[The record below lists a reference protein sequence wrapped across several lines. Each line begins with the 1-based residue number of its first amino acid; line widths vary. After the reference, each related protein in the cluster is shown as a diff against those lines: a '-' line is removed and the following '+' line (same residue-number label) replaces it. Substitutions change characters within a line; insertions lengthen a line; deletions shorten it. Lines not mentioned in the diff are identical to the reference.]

1 MTTFFENPFVEGNL
15 SFSFGN
21 TAGATRYETWHCH
34 LHVFQQLKK
43 KAVDFI
49 YSAPGVKTLFFTE
62 VKDFET
68 ITQIGKY
75 KLGEFSL
82 ELANDTAQK
91 FRESLEGFTMA
102 KDVSEKEE
110 ERVFSLENNQSPKV
124 AVLHWEMHKEF
135 DEQKRKH
142 YIRLMIRKLDELL
155 RDVFSSVSVENMQ
168 DNPSQYWL
176 VNRIGE

>member
-1 MTTFFENPFVEGNL
+1 MSSFFENPFIEGNL
-15 SFSFGN
+15 SFAFGN

-49 YSAPGVKTLFFTE
+49 YSAPEVKTLFLTE
-62 VKDFET
+62 VKDFEA

-82 ELANDTAQK
+82 ELANDMAQK
-91 FRESLEGFTMA
+91 FRESLEGFIKA
-102 KDVSEKEE
+102 KDVSEKVE
-110 ERVFSLENNQSPKV
+110 ERDFSLKNNQTPKV
-124 AVLHWEMHKEF
+124 AVLHWEMHKDF

-155 RDVFSSVSVENMQ
+155 LDVFSRVSVENIE
-168 DNPSQYWL
+168 DNPSKYWT
-176 VNRIGE
+176 VSRIGE

>member
-1 MTTFFENPFVEGNL
+1 M
-15 SFSFGN
+15 
-21 TAGATRYETWHCH
+21 
-34 LHVFQQLKK
+34 
-43 KAVDFI
+43 
-49 YSAPGVKTLFFTE
+49 KTLFFTE

-82 ELANDTAQK
+82 ELANDMAQK

-110 ERVFSLENNQSPKV
+110 ERIFSLENNQSPKV

-155 RDVFSSVSVENMQ
+155 LDVFSRVTVENMQ

-176 VNRIGE
+176 VSRIGE